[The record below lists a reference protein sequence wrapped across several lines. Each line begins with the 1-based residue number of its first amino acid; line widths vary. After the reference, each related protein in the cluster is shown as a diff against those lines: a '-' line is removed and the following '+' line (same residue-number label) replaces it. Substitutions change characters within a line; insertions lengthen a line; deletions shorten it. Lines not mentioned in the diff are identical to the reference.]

1 MPESCRHLTAS
12 HAHSH
17 PCLAVFFLYHP
28 YIPHFFNSIFTCILF
43 FLHTCAQVPTIIVH
57 NSAKIGGK
65 STQVIGINDIY
76 KFLLPEAIYKLV
88 ILPENLS

>member
-17 PCLAVFFLYHP
+17 PCLVVFYTIPIFHIFLIRYLLV
-28 YIPHFFNSIFTCILF
+28 YFF

-57 NSAKIGGK
+57 NCAKIGGK